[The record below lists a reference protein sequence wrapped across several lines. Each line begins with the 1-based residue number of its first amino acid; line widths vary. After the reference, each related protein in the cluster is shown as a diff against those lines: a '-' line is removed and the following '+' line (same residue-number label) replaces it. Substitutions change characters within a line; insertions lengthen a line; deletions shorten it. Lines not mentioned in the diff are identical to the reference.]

1 MAAQEKQILETL
13 VTTCEDD
20 KALYKFISIFLENDS
35 IRDFCKY
42 NTSLKDRVISNL
54 IDSAPEKLN
63 IRRHRSFLS
72 YLKTPLNLLTYTVA
86 MNGDKSLVNIL
97 HKYEHET
104 NMKFHLALDKAKNKK
119 LKSLIQENIT
129 IIDEAQE
136 KIEGIKEAFDQ

>member
-1 MAAQEKQILETL
+1 M
-13 VTTCEDD
+13 
-20 KALYKFISIFLENDS
+20 
-35 IRDFCKY
+35 
-42 NTSLKDRVISNL
+42 
-54 IDSAPEKLN
+54 
-63 IRRHRSFLS
+63 S